1 MLKTMDLGYSY
12 PKQKTLSFPNLQIE
26 KGENWLILGG
36 SGTGKTT
43 FLHLLGGLLRPTQG
57 EIHFGGTRLDQLS
70 NAQLDHFRGQNIGIV
85 FQKPYFSGA
94 LTVEENLLLAQK
106 LGGFKPDKSRVGHL
120 LESLSIAAKMNR
132 YPEHLSVGE
141 QQRAAIARALINQP
155 PLILAD
161 EPTSALD
168 DTNCNQVIQ
177 LLEKEAKGSGATL
190 LIVTHDNRL
199 KNKFEQRIELQ
210 YEPAVDQY

>member
-1 MLKTMDLGYSY
+1 LNFPDLH
-12 PKQKTLSFPNLQIE
+12 IE

-43 FLHLLGGLLRPTQG
+43 FLHLLGGILRPSQG
-57 EIHFGGTRLDQLS
+57 EIYLHGTRIDQLS

-85 FQKPYFSGA
+85 FQKPYFATA

-106 LGGFKPDKSRVGHL
+106 LAGFKPDKSRVIHL
-120 LESLSIAAKMNR
+120 LESLRIVGKKNR
-132 YPEHLSVGE
+132 YPEQLSVGE
-141 QQRAAIARALINQP
+141 QQRASIARALVNHP

-168 DTNCNQVIQ
+168 DSNCEQVIH
-177 LLEKEAKGSGATL
+177 LLENEANHSGASL
-190 LIVTHDNRL
+190 VIVTHDNRL
-199 KNKFEQRIELQ
+199 KNKFEKRIELE
-210 YEPAVDQY
+210 YESVDH